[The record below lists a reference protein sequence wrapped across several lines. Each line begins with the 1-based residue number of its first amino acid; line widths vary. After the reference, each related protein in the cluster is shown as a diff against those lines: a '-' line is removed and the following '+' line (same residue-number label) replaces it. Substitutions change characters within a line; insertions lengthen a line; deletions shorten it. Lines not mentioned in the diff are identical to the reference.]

1 MTKEERFIET
11 RATAKEREGS
21 TCPLYTDKQIAKRS
35 ITASVSRGVP
45 SRDKAPQAP
54 TSKRKRS
61 PFESSSSDSPPPR
74 RAIKP
79 IPRRRAGE
87 IDNTAVRRGARKASE
102 TSASRSQR
110 TSAHP
115 SARAE
120 EPLFLPGASDEED
133 YWEEGSPSYARSK
146 AMEKSSSVKP
156 TPEKPRTSYTA
167 TSHEAEPLFLPGPS
181 DEEDERGAA
190 QSASKASEKPTA
202 TKATRE
208 KPRTSGAANSHISEP
223 LFLPGVSDKESDTGT
238 GSAAGAAGRGNVS
251 GLSARKPA
259 KETPIGEKQIEPRH
273 EDSINEEPSS
283 QIPIPH
289 AEEPLPGE
297 EEAWYPHA
305 LDEFVLPT
313 LPAGDGS
320 SGQDTSPHGG
330 PRSTRCWHGS
340 TPLTAPV

>member
-1 MTKEERFIET
+1 
-11 RATAKEREGS
+11 
-21 TCPLYTDKQIAKRS
+21 
-35 ITASVSRGVP
+35 
-45 SRDKAPQAP
+45 
-54 TSKRKRS
+54 
-61 PFESSSSDSPPPR
+61 
-74 RAIKP
+74 
-79 IPRRRAGE
+79 
-87 IDNTAVRRGARKASE
+87 
-102 TSASRSQR
+102 
-110 TSAHP
+110 
-115 SARAE
+115 
-120 EPLFLPGASDEED
+120 
-133 YWEEGSPSYARSK
+133 
-146 AMEKSSSVKP
+146 MEKSSSVKP

-283 QIPIPH
+283 QISIAH

-305 LDEFVLPT
+305 LDEFVFPT

-320 SGQDTSPHGG
+320 SGQDTSHREATPLDALLARVDTAYCPSIGDIANDCKMPSGPFLKPHGWQ
-330 PRSTRCWHGS
+330 PR
-340 TPLTAPV
+340 